1 MAEHSGADNTD
12 GKQCPAGASRAQHHC
27 HDLSRIPGP
36 AEDPPP
42 GTPLQTE
49 TSWWVTEVYRD
60 DGEGG
65 T

>member
-12 GKQCPAGASRAQHHC
+12 GKTMPSRGFLDPHHC
-27 HDLSRIPGP
+27 HDLCRIPGP

-60 DGEGG
+60 DGEGE